1 MYIHS
6 LNFSSEEH
14 GERRE
19 SVGVAACVYNTES
32 RWGKRILSFAV
43 YFFKD
48 CAKII

>member
-1 MYIHS
+1 MHIHS
-6 LNFSSEEH
+6 LNLSSEEH

-32 RWGKRILSFAV
+32 RWEKRILSFAV